1 MKIVLQQQKFE
12 STLALANRIS
22 SSKTT
27 LPILS
32 HVLLT
37 TDNGR
42 LKIASTNLEVSVSAY
57 IGAHVEDEGSIA
69 VPTNLLHN
77 YVQSLAPEKLTLST
91 EGNSFLVT
99 GATTSAEFLT
109 MPAEEFPEFP
119 GVGEQVLLRLSPVR
133 LQEIL
138 KKLLF
143 AAATTDSRPVL
154 TGVLFRGTPEGVI
167 LVATDGF
174 RLAELTVEWKDLG
187 AEPPTE
193 SFEMIIPAKMLKDIG
208 QFSIES
214 VQDELWNLIMTKDK
228 NQVVFASSDVQL
240 YARLIEAEFPQYE
253 NIIPKEHSVT
263 VTFETEPLLR
273 AVKTAALFSQTQ
285 SHTVQLQIQSKEQSV
300 RVFAESKDRGK
311 QESTLPVTIEG
322 EDITTGFNAAYLI
335 DAISA
340 FDTSSVQLKM
350 KQAESPAL
358 FLAPDESTIS
368 VRQVVMPI
376 RLDQNAS

>member
-1 MKIVLQQQKFE
+1 MKTILQQQKLE
-12 STLALANRIS
+12 SILALANRVS

-32 HVLLT
+32 HALLS

-42 LKIASTNLEVSVSAY
+42 LRIASTNLEVSVLAY
-57 IGAHVEDEGSIA
+57 IGAHIEKEGSIA
-69 VPTNLLHN
+69 VPTNLLYS
-77 YVQSLAPEKLTLST
+77 YVQSLAPEKLTLSV
-91 EGNSFLVT
+91 EGNSFVVN
-99 GATTSAEFLT
+99 GATTAAEFLT

-119 GVGEQVLLRLSPVR
+119 KIEEHVLLKLSPIR

-174 RLAELTVEWKDLG
+174 RLAELTVEWKDLE
-187 AEPPTE
+187 AEPPAE
-193 SFEMIIPAKMLKDIG
+193 AFEMIIPAKMLKDIG
-208 QFSIES
+208 QFSAES
-214 VQDELWNLIMTKDK
+214 EQDELWNVMLAKDN
-228 NQVVFASSDVQL
+228 NQIVFTSTDVQL

-253 NIIPKEHSVT
+253 NIIPKEHTVT
-263 VTFETEPLLR
+263 VTFDTEPLLR

-285 SHTVQLQIQSKEQSV
+285 SHTVQLHIQSKEQTV
-300 RVFAESKDRGK
+300 RIFAESKERGK
-311 QESTLPVTIEG
+311 QETTLPVMIEG
-322 EDITTGFNAAYLI
+322 EDLMTGFNAGYMI

-340 FDTSSVQLKM
+340 FDGESVQLKL

-358 FLAPDESTIS
+358 FVTPDESTIS

-376 RLDQNAS
+376 RLDQNAT

>member
-1 MKIVLQQQKFE
+1 MKVVLQQQKLE
-12 STLALANRIS
+12 ATLALANRIS

-32 HVLLT
+32 HVFLAS
-37 TDNGR
+37 DNGR
-42 LKIASTNLEVSVSAY
+42 LKIASTNLEVSLSAFV
-57 IGAHVEDEGSIA
+57 GAHVEEEGAIT
-69 VPTNLLHN
+69 VPTSLLHN
-77 YVQSLAPEKLTLST
+77 YVQSLTPEKLELST
-91 EGNSFLVT
+91 QGNSFLVT
-99 GATTSAEFLT
+99 GSTTAAEFLT

-119 GVGEQVLLRLSPVR
+119 LVGEQVLLRLSPLR

-143 AAATTDSRPVL
+143 AAATSDSRPVL

-174 RLAELTVEWKDLG
+174 RLAELTVGWKDLE

-208 QFSIES
+208 QFSVES
-214 VQDELWNLIMTKDK
+214 VQDELWSLSLSKDN
-228 NQVVFASSDVQL
+228 NQIVFASSAVQL

-253 NIIPKEHSVT
+253 NIIPKEHSTSVQLD
-263 VTFETEPLLR
+263 TEPLLR
-273 AVKTAALFSQTQ
+273 AVKTAALFAQTQ
-285 SHTVQLQIQSKEQSV
+285 SHTVQLHFQSKEQTV
-300 RVFAESKDRGK
+300 RVFAESKERGK
-311 QESTLPVTIEG
+311 QESTLPVSIEG
-322 EDITTGFNAAYLI
+322 EDLVTGFNAGYLI
-335 DAISA
+335 DALSA
-340 FDTSSVQLKM
+340 FDTPTVSLMM

-358 FLAPDESTIS
+358 FVTPEEPTIA

-376 RLDQNAS
+376 RLDQHA

>member
-1 MKIVLQQQKFE
+1 MKIVLQQQKLE
-12 STLALANRIS
+12 ATLALANRIS
-22 SSKTT
+22 ATKTT

-42 LKIASTNLEVSVSAY
+42 LKIASTNLEVSLSAY
-57 IGAHVEDEGSIA
+57 IGAHVEEEGSIA
-69 VPTNLLHN
+69 VPTGLLHN
-77 YVQSLAPEKLTLST
+77 YVQSLAPEKLTLSSK
-91 EGNSFLVT
+91 ENSFLVT

-109 MPAEEFPEFP
+109 MSADEFPEFP
-119 GVGEQVLLRLSPVR
+119 HIGEQVLLRLSPIR

-174 RLAELTVEWKDLG
+174 RLAELTVEWKDLE
-187 AEPPTE
+187 AEPPAE

-208 QFSIES
+208 QFSVET
-214 VQDELWNLIMTKDK
+214 VQDELWSLILTKDK
-228 NQVVFASSDVQL
+228 NQIVFTSSDVQL

-263 VTFETEPLLR
+263 VTFDVEPFLR
-273 AVKTAALFSQTQ
+273 AIKTAALFAQTQ
-285 SHTVQLQIQSKEQSV
+285 SHTVQLHVQSAEQSV
-300 RVFAESKDRGK
+300 RIFAESKERGK

-322 EDITTGFNAAYLI
+322 EGFVTGFNAAYLI

-340 FDTSSVQLKM
+340 FDGPSVQLRM

-358 FLAPDESTIS
+358 FVTPDESTIS
-368 VRQVVMPI
+368 LRQVVMPI